1 MPMEMYK
8 RSIDLHCLQ
17 LSCCMWFDWP
27 TVRPL
32 LYTCKAVDCI
42 QLKTMPPDLCSYLVY
57 TSIYASVHMF
67 TDLPC
72 WCTLVLTS
80 LCTDRII

>member
-8 RSIDLHCLQ
+8 WSIDLHSLQ

-42 QLKTMPPDLCSYLVY
+42 HLKTMPPDLCSYLVCFSAHVYRSAVLVY
-57 TSIYASVHMF
+57 TCP
-67 TDLPC
+67 DL
-72 WCTLVLTS
+72 TVY
-80 LCTDRII
+80 